1 MGAPIKRR
9 GHQMGRGI
17 AVTIFGILA
26 VFGFSFYWTWN
37 VESLSESIGMVW
49 WVIIFVAG
57 ILILPVAAVIA
68 IRRSSRKTVSFM
80 GASRRSREIQS
91 GGRSAT
97 ATVLSLGEI
106 SPGRS
111 VSVGGQPYLR
121 LVLRVNDQTRP
132 PYDVTVD
139 TIIAHHQLAQFQ
151 PGAMIAVMVDP
162 VDPQAVVIAPAGAHT
177 SVIGASTDSVPGEV
191 PVIVAEGWSQ
201 TDLIKLERDGK
212 HGLAKVVAAAATGRF
227 EGSNSVEQID
237 YEVFLP
243 GEEPYAVS
251 KQVGL
256 PPNAVPQIESTIGK
270 SFPVTVHPDD
280 PEKIRVSFTF

>member
-1 MGAPIKRR
+1 
-9 GHQMGRGI
+9 MGRGI
-17 AVTIFGILA
+17 AVTVFGILA

-37 VESLSESIGMVW
+37 VESLSDSIGMVW
-49 WVIIFVAG
+49 WVVIFVAG
-57 ILILPVAAVIA
+57 ILILPLAAVIA

-80 GASRRSREIQS
+80 GASRRSKEIQS
-91 GGRSAT
+91 SGRSAT
-97 ATVLSLGEI
+97 ATVLSIGEI

-121 LVLRVNDQTRP
+121 LVLRVDDQTRP

-139 TIIAHHQLAQFQ
+139 TIIAHYQLAQFQ
-151 PGAMIAVMVDP
+151 PGAMFAVMVDP
-162 VDPQAVVIAPAGAHT
+162 DDPQAVVIAPVGAQPD
-177 SVIGASTDSVPGEV
+177 SIGAATGSVPGEV

-256 PPNAVPQIESTIGK
+256 PPNAVPQIESTVGR

-280 PEKIRVSFTF
+280 PDKIRVSFTF

>member
-1 MGAPIKRR
+1 
-9 GHQMGRGI
+9 MGRGI

-26 VFGFSFYWTWN
+26 FFGFSFYWTWN
-37 VESLSESIGMVW
+37 VERLSESIGMVW
-49 WVIIFVAG
+49 WAVIFVAG
-57 ILILPVAAVIA
+57 ILVLPLAAIVA
-68 IRRSSRKTVSFM
+68 IRRSSSKTVSFM
-80 GASRRSREIQS
+80 GATKRSREIQS
-91 GGRSAT
+91 SGRSAT
-97 ATVLSLGEI
+97 ATVLSIGEI

-121 LVLRVNDQTRP
+121 LVLRVDDQIRP

-139 TIIAHHQLAQFQ
+139 TIIAHYQLAQFQ
-151 PGAMIAVMVDP
+151 PGAMVAVMVDP
-162 VDPQAVVIAPAGAHT
+162 DDPQAVVIASTGART
-177 SVIGASTDSVPGEV
+177 RSIGDANESVPDAV

-227 EGSNSVEQID
+227 DGSNAIEQID
-237 YEVFLP
+237 YEILLP

-256 PPNAVPQIESTIGK
+256 PPSAVPQIESTIGK

-280 PEKIRVSFTF
+280 PEKIRIAFTF